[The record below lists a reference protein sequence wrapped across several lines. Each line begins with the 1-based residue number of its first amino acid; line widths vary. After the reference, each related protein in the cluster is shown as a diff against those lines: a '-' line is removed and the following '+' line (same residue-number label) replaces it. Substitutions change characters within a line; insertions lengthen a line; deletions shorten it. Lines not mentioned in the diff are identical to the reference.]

1 MYRLFLT
8 IFLLVSFT
16 VVACNTDD
24 EFDYSSVFD
33 EKDTVEIS
41 QDSMYCRILVVGNSL
56 ARDAFCYVPAIMEEL
71 IPNLNVRMD
80 IMYVSGNPLKTHWY
94 YISTRL
100 PYFTWDVYST
110 QEGKWQSTNYRTS
123 DDIVSRHKWDL
134 VVLQEGT
141 VNARTYEGTQPYVSH
156 IVDYVYSFSSDTKI
170 AYMIIPSLPDGASSL
185 GVLTSD
191 ETWAMNVS
199 TAKRLL
205 DEDIVSYLVSCG
217 TAIQNARKTPLDYYG
232 NFGHLTYDGRH
243 LQEGIPCLIDA
254 YAATES
260 IFKIMSIDSTIKNSK
275 LKISQ
280 AWVYEKNILG
290 RHGSV
295 LEGSDSDY
303 ELAKECA
310 VRSVDYP
317 YVITLP

>member
-1 MYRLFLT
+1 M
-8 IFLLVSFT
+8 
-16 VVACNTDD
+16 VACNSDD
-24 EFDYSSVFD
+24 ELDNYSVFND
-33 EKDTVEIS
+33 KDTVEVVK
-41 QDSMYCRILVVGNSL
+41 DSMYCRILVVGNSL
-56 ARDAFCYVPAIMEEL
+56 ARDAFCYVPAIMEEV

-80 IMYVSGNPLKTHWY
+80 IMYVSGNPLKTHWG
-94 YISTRL
+94 YISNQR
-100 PYFTWDVYST
+100 PNFTWDVYST
-110 QEGKWQSTNYRTS
+110 LEGKWLSTNYRTS
-123 DDIVSRHKWDL
+123 DDIVSRHNWDL
-134 VVLQEGT
+134 VILQEGT
-141 VNARTYEGTQPYVSH
+141 VNARTYESTQPYVSH
-156 IVDYVYSFSSDTKI
+156 IVDYVYSFLPETKI

-185 GVLTSD
+185 GTLTSD

-205 DEDIVSYLVSCG
+205 NEGFVSYLVTCG
-217 TAIQNARKTPLDYYG
+217 TAIQNARKTPLDYFG

-260 IFKIMSIDSTIKNSK
+260 IIKILSIDSTIKNSS

-280 AWVYEKNILG
+280 AWVEEKNVLG

-295 LEGSDSDY
+295 LEGSDADY

-310 VRSVDYP
+310 LQSVAFP
-317 YVITLP
+317 YDITFP